1 MRTLVVLFITAV
13 ISVGCGQKKAPNVTP
28 TKPQVQATRATIEP
42 NEVNPKAPSVI
53 PTNPQ
58 AATAEET
65 AEVDPNE
72 ALVRAR
78 AARIEA
84 EKAEKEAKAKVVKND
99 TPAMREARKQIQ
111 READKEKKL
120 QQKNAENFSL
130 AAVRDCSSGDLAELN
145 VHGRAVGKPKL
156 ITSSYFKAIATNPY
170 DFSVDI
176 YDEKGVAIERLCAK
190 ATVSLFRKRN
200 IWLDGNDAQY
210 FWQAKAI
217 TPDDFVWMSQPFTFR
232 MNASDASNGR
242 LAQFATWVIQLQ
254 KVQVPR

>member
-1 MRTLVVLFITAV
+1 MRTFMLVLFMMAV
-13 ISVGCGQKKAPNVTP
+13 FTVGCGQKKVPDVT
-28 TKPQVQATRATIEP
+28 
-42 NEVNPKAPSVI
+42 

-58 AATAEET
+58 VAT
-65 AEVDPNE
+65 VDANE

-84 EKAEKEAKAKVVKND
+84 EKAEKEAQARIVKND

-120 QQKNAENFSL
+120 QQKNAETLSL
-130 AAVRDCSSGDLAELN
+130 AAVRDCSDGDLPELN
-145 VHGRAVGKPKL
+145 IHGRAVGKPGF

-170 DFSVDI
+170 DFPVDV
-176 YDEKGVAIERLCAK
+176 YDEKGVAVEKLCAK

-200 IWLDGNDAQY
+200 IWLDGDDAHY

-217 TPDDFVWMSQPFTFR
+217 TPDGFVWMSQPFTFH